1 MACAMASSLERW
13 QAICRDLLSR
23 TIQHKF
29 MPASAHR
36 LIPFIFVFVW
46 STGFIV
52 ARYAMPYAEPM
63 TFLFLRFTGVVICM
77 VPIALLWR
85 ARWPSLTQVGHI
97 ALAGLLLQAGYL
109 GGVWAAVKLGM
120 SSSLAALIMA
130 LQPIITAWLAAL
142 VAEKVSVR
150 QWSGLLAGF
159 TGVAMVVMA
168 KFSLIGLTFDSL
180 TLAGIALMSI
190 TIGTLYQKRF
200 CPAFDLRAGSVIQ
213 FGASALLCVPLMFM
227 FETRQIDWQLPLLA
241 SLLWSVFALS
251 IGAITLL
258 FMMIR
263 DGAAT
268 RVTSY
273 LYLTPPLTAM
283 MAWVLFGE
291 PITLTT
297 LAGTALTVVALWLVT
312 HDPATVGAGTARD

>member
-1 MACAMASSLERW
+1 MVSSLERW
-13 QAICRDLLSR
+13 HAICRDLLSR

-142 VAEKVSVR
+142 VAEKVSMR

-200 CPAFDLRAGSVIQ
+200 CSAFDLRAGSVIQ
-213 FGASALLCVPLMFM
+213 FGASALLCVPVMFM

-297 LAGTALTVVALWLVT
+297 LAGTALTVVALWLLT